1 MNLLHRA
8 ELLVAMLLAMV
19 TLTALSRRLLVPY
32 PIVLVLGGLV
42 LGLLPGLPSI
52 QLDPG
57 LVFLL
62 FLPPILWS
70 AAYGTSLREFKEHLR
85 PILQLAFG
93 LVIATTLAVGAAAHA
108 LLPGISWPSALALGA
123 IVSPPDAV
131 AATAV
136 TRRLGLPHRIVA
148 ILEGESLVNDASALL
163 LYRTAIVAAV
173 AGTFSLAA
181 TAGLF
186 VLSTLGGILIGV
198 LVASATIELMR
209 RLHDS
214 FSEIGLSLI
223 APYVAWLMAEH
234 LGASSVLACVSGGMY
249 LRQHFS
255 LVAEP
260 ATRVQIRAVWQQF
273 VFLLN
278 GVVFILIGLQVGVLR
293 ETVLSGRMGTLVL
306 QALLVSLVVIVVRL
320 VWVPLA
326 VLLPARLLPGL
337 TREKERL
344 PPRQVFLIAW
354 TGLRG
359 VVSLA
364 AALALPLTVG
374 SGEPFPY
381 RAEIVVIAFVVILV
395 TLVLQGLTLPSLV
408 RRLRLP
414 REVLLEQEEAHA
426 RAHAATAAL
435 ERLDRASEGLGLSVE
450 VTGRLREVYTERL
463 QRLRKADG
471 GRSHG
476 ADEAALRR
484 LRTELLLTERRA
496 LVELRDRE
504 VISDEVLSRLEHE
517 LNLEAVRTGLGEA
530 LTARSRTPRPD

>member
-1 MNLLHRA
+1 MDLLHRA

-19 TLTALSRRLLVPY
+19 TLTAVSRRLLVPY

-108 LLPGISWPSALALGA
+108 LLPGISWPAALALGA

-163 LYRTAIVAAV
+163 LYRAAVVAAV

-223 APYVAWLMAEH
+223 APYVAWIMAEH

-260 ATRVQIRAVWQQF
+260 ATRVQIRAVWQQL

-293 ETVLSGRMGTLVL
+293 ETVLSGRMGTLLL
-306 QALLVSLVVIVVRL
+306 QGLLVSLVAIVVRL

-337 TREKERL
+337 IREKERL
-344 PPRQVFLIAW
+344 PPRQVFLIGW

-364 AALALPLTVG
+364 AALALPLTVR

-395 TLVLQGLTLPSLV
+395 TLVLQGLTLPPLV

-414 REVLLEQEEAHA
+414 REVLHEREEAHA
-426 RAHAATAAL
+426 RAHAAAAAL

-471 GRSHG
+471 DRPQG

-484 LRTELLLTERRA
+484 LRAELLLAERRA